1 MKRVQISDNFYLDEF
16 IPPDIYSE
24 RGEKAIALI
33 DHRIVLAAQFLRET
47 IGKPMII
54 NNWWR
59 GGKFTKRGLRR
70 WNETTGARWS
80 QHKYGRGFDFHIS
93 GMTPSQIHSI
103 ILQNEE
109 MLINHQ
115 LITVLEDVRDT
126 ASWVHCDCRFTN
138 SEKIVIVRA

>member
-115 LITVLEDVRDT
+115 LITVLEDLRDT
-126 ASWVHCDCRFTN
+126 TTWVHCDCRFTN